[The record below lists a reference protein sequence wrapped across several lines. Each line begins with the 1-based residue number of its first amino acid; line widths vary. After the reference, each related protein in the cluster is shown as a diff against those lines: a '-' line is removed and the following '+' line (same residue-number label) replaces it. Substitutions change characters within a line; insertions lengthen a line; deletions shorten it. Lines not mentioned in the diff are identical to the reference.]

1 MVGIDTQVV
10 HGFVQCGAK
19 GAMTGVGNALPKEV
33 LRLVDLSLLAADGDA
48 SALQLANEIV
58 QALAVLSSYDEGLPK
73 PPLPAC

>member
-1 MVGIDTQVV
+1 MVGVDTQVV
-10 HGFVQCGAK
+10 HGFIQCGAK

-58 QALAVLSSYDEGLPK
+58 QVLAVLSSYDEGLPK